1 MAGEVVIF
9 IEMLSIKGKVGGNM
23 QALLV
28 IDVQNGIV
36 NLRDFQEELSTIENV
51 IKDFKDNGKPV
62 IFIRHLDDVEES
74 PLYQGSV
81 GSELHSSVKEYA
93 DYVIEKQTPSSFF
106 NTNLSDT
113 LEQLEVKHLFITG
126 FNTEFCCMFTAISA
140 FDRGFEVTF
149 IENATGTVNTDETYE
164 MKGLDIR
171 DFVGTV
177 LHWSDVI
184 EVLDYEEYVK
194 EYKLHKTV

>member
-1 MAGEVVIF
+1 ME
-9 IEMLSIKGKVGGNM
+9 
-23 QALLV
+23 ALLV

-36 NLRDFQEELSTIENV
+36 NFGDFQEELSIIENV
-51 IKDFKDNGKPV
+51 IKDFKEKGRPV
-62 IFIRHLDDVEES
+62 IFIRHVDDVEDS
-74 PLYQGSV
+74 PLYRGSV
-81 GSELHSSVKEYA
+81 GSELHSSLKEYA
-93 DYVIEKQTPSSFF
+93 EYVIEKQTPSSFF

-113 LEQLEVKHLFITG
+113 LEQLGVKHLFITG
-126 FNTEFCCMFTAISA
+126 FNTEFCCMFTAIAA

-184 EVLDYEEYVK
+184 EVLDYEEYVE
-194 EYKLHKTV
+194 EYKLRNTI

>member
-1 MAGEVVIF
+1 M
-9 IEMLSIKGKVGGNM
+9 K
-23 QALLV
+23 ALLV

-36 NLRDFQEELSTIENV
+36 NHGDFTDELSRMECI
-51 IKDFKDNGKPV
+51 IKDFKAKHLPV
-62 IFIRHLDDVEES
+62 IFMRHFDDIEES
-74 PLYQGSV
+74 PLYKNST
-81 GSELHSSVKEYA
+81 GSELHDSLKGYA
-93 DYVIEKQTPSSFF
+93 DQVIEKKTPSSFF
-106 NTNLSDT
+106 NTDLAKELKKLGVN
-113 LEQLEVKHLFITG
+113 HLFITG

-149 IENATGTVNTDETYE
+149 IENATGTTNDEDTYE

-184 EVLDYEEYVK
+184 EVLDFDEYLEEYK
-194 EYKLHKTV
+194 AE

>member
-1 MAGEVVIF
+1 
-9 IEMLSIKGKVGGNM
+9 M

-36 NLRDFQEELSTIENV
+36 NFGDFQEELSLMENV
-51 IKDFKDNGKPV
+51 IQDFKSDERPV
-62 IFIRHLDDVEES
+62 IFVRHFDDEEES
-74 PLYQGSV
+74 PLYKGSA
-81 GSELHSSVKEYA
+81 GSELHSSIKEYA
-93 DYVIEKQTPSSFF
+93 DLVIEKQTPSSFY
-106 NTNLSDT
+106 NTNLAT
-113 LEQLEVKHLFITG
+113 VLEELGVKHLFITG
-126 FNTEFCCMFTAISA
+126 FNTEFCCMFTAIA
-140 FDRGFEVTF
+140 AYDRGYEVTF

-184 EVLDYEEYVK
+184 EVLDYEEYVE
-194 EYKLHKTV
+194 EYKANKTV

>member
-1 MAGEVVIF
+1 MAGEGVIF
-9 IEMLSIKGKVGGNM
+9 IEMLS
-23 QALLV
+23 
-28 IDVQNGIV
+28 
-36 NLRDFQEELSTIENV
+36 NLGDFQEELSTIENV

-93 DYVIEKQTPSSFF
+93 DYVIEIQTPSSFF

-171 DFVGTV
+171 NFVGTV

-194 EYKLHKTV
+194 EYKLHKTI

>member
-1 MAGEVVIF
+1 ME
-9 IEMLSIKGKVGGNM
+9 
-23 QALLV
+23 ALVV

-36 NLRDFQEELSTIENV
+36 NFGDFQEELSIIENV
-51 IKDFKDNGKPV
+51 IKDFKEKGRPV
-62 IFIRHLDDVEES
+62 IFIRHVDDVEDS
-74 PLYQGSV
+74 PLYRGSV
-81 GSELHSSVKEYA
+81 GSELHSSLKEYA
-93 DYVIEKQTPSSFF
+93 EYVIEKQTPSSFF

-113 LEQLEVKHLFITG
+113 LEQLGVKHLFITG
-126 FNTEFCCMFTAISA
+126 FNTEFCCMFTAIAA

-184 EVLDYEEYVK
+184 EVLDYEEYVE
-194 EYKLHKTV
+194 EYKLRKTI